1 MFEVL
6 IEVNNISNIYAILA
20 SSLPHSILLLSNCW
34 VQFASISKLAS
45 TLKEQSECVCA
56 NIFALTCNELF

>member
-1 MFEVL
+1 MFKFL
-6 IEVNNISNIYAILA
+6 IEVNNIFATL
-20 SSLPHSILLLSNCW
+20 SLILLLSNCR

-56 NIFALTCNELF
+56 TILHWHVMSYLSEK